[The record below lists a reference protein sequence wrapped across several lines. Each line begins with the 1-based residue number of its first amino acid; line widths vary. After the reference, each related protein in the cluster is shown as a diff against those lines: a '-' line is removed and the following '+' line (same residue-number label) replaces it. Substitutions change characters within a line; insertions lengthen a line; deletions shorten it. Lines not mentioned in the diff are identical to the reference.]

1 MKRLRTAF
9 TFGPVALGACCAALM
24 ANAPA
29 YADGKEADLEK
40 RVRALEQ
47 RLQAREQAAQ
57 ERGLSQRVGQL
68 EQEFKGMR
76 EKVSSSLGVDIH
88 GFVAGSYNY
97 NINSPNSKVNGLG
110 VFHPDANSFQLDQFN
125 LYLGRQKENQPVGFV
140 VNLDFGKVAE
150 VVGGVTNWSNS
161 NDTERQNSIELREA
175 FLTYQLPLEVDIRIS
190 AGKFVTK
197 HGAEII
203 ENWDNHNYN
212 ITRSFN
218 FGFGIPFTHTGIMS
232 TTKFNDLVSLD
243 LGIVNGWDNVVDNN
257 DGKSVHGGVS
267 ISPSELFNV
276 YISGIYGP
284 EQTNNGHSKRALTTL
299 VATLKPHE
307 QITLVGELTYGS
319 EENAKLSNP
328 SETAEWYGGAGYV
341 VAQLTDEL
349 QFVVRG
355 EVFDDTDGSR
365 FAIASVPNGV
375 TAWAVTPTIAYQL
388 TEGLLWRTEYRH
400 DNASAKIFD
409 HDGNLVRGQDQVLT
423 QLIYSF

>member
-1 MKRLRTAF
+1 MSRWSLVLGRSGFAVAF
-9 TFGPVALGACCAALM
+9 FCGAAVARPLW
-24 ANAPA
+24 
-29 YADGKEADLEK
+29 ADGREADLEK

-47 RLQAREQAAQ
+47 RLQAREQGGQ
-57 ERGLSQRVGQL
+57 ERGLSQRVTQL
-68 EQEFKGMR
+68 EQELKGVR
-76 EKVSSSLGVDIH
+76 EKASAALGVDIH
-88 GFVAGSYNY
+88 GFVSGSYNY
-97 NINSPNSKVNGLG
+97 NFNSPDSRANGLA

-125 LYLGRQKENQPVGFV
+125 LYLGRQREKESVGFV

-161 NDTERQNSIELREA
+161 NNTERQNSIELREA
-175 FLTYQLPLEVDIRIS
+175 YLTYQLPIDLDIKVS

-218 FGFGIPFTHTGIMS
+218 FGFGIPFTHTGIMT
-232 TTKFNDLVSLD
+232 TTKFNDVVSLD

-257 DGKSVHGGVS
+257 DGKSVHGGLSVA
-267 ISPSELFNV
+267 PSELFNV

-284 EQTNNGHSKRALTTL
+284 EQSNNGHSRRALTTL

-319 EENAKLSNP
+319 EEDAKLSNP
-328 SETAEWYGGAGYV
+328 TETAEWYGGAGYV
-341 VAQLTDEL
+341 VAQLADDL

-375 TAWAVTPTIAYQL
+375 TAWAVTPTVAYRL

-409 HDGNLVRGQDQVLT
+409 HDGNLNSGQDQILT

>member
-1 MKRLRTAF
+1 VL
-9 TFGPVALGACCAALM
+9 
-24 ANAPA
+24 
-29 YADGKEADLEK
+29 ADGKEAELEK

-47 RLQAREQAAQ
+47 RLQAREQTGQ
-57 ERGLSQRVGQL
+57 DRGLSQRVGQL
-68 EQEFKGMR
+68 EQEMR
-76 EKVSSSLGVDIH
+76 GVRERVSSALGLDIH

-97 NINSPNSKVNGLG
+97 NINSPDSRANGLA

-125 LYLGRQKENQPVGFV
+125 LYLGRHKEDEPVGFV

-161 NDTERQNSIELREA
+161 SDVERRNSVELREA
-175 FLTYQLPLEVDIRIS
+175 YLTYKLPLDLDMTIT

-212 ITRSFN
+212 ISRSFN
-218 FGFGIPFTHTGIMS
+218 FGFGIPFTHTGVMT
-232 TTKFNDLVSLD
+232 TTKFNEVVSLD

-267 ISPSELFNV
+267 LTPSELFNV
-276 YISGIYGP
+276 YVSGIYGP
-284 EQTNNGHSKRALTTL
+284 EQNNNGHSRRALTTL

-319 EENAKLSNP
+319 EEDAKFSDP
-328 SETAEWYGGAGYV
+328 AETAEWYGGAGYLV
-341 VAQLTDEL
+341 TQLTEDL
-349 QFVVRG
+349 QFVLRG
-355 EVFDDTDGSR
+355 EVFDDTDGAR
-365 FAIASVPNGV
+365 FALVNVPNGATV
-375 TAWAVTPTIAYQL
+375 WAVTPTLAYRV

-409 HDGNLVRGQDQVLT
+409 HDGNLNSGQDQILT

>member
-1 MKRLRTAF
+1 MRGSDVSKVWGALAV
-9 TFGPVALGACCAALM
+9 GAVGAMCLSALPV
-24 ANAPA
+24 
-29 YADGKEADLEK
+29 YAEGKEAELEK

-47 RLQAREQAAQ
+47 RLQAREQAGQ

-68 EQEFKGMR
+68 EREVQGVR
-76 EKVSSSLGVDIH
+76 EKVSASLGIDIH

-97 NINSPNSKVNGLG
+97 NINSPDSKANGLA
-110 VFHPDANSFQLDQFN
+110 VFHPDANSFQLDQAN
-125 LYLGRQKENQPVGFV
+125 LYLQRQKEKEPVGFV

-161 NDTERQNSIELREA
+161 NTAERQNSIELREA
-175 FLTYQLPLEVDIRIS
+175 YLTYQLPIDLDIKLT

-203 ENWDNHNYN
+203 ESWDNHNYN

-218 FGFGIPFTHTGIMS
+218 FGFGIPFTHTGLMA
-232 TTKFNDLVSLD
+232 TTKFNDVLVLD

-257 DGKSVHGGVS
+257 DGKSVHGGLS
-267 ISPSELFNV
+267 IAPSELFNV
-276 YISGIYGP
+276 YIAGIYGP
-284 EQTNNGHSKRALTTL
+284 EQNNNGHSRRGLTTI

-307 QITLVGELTYGS
+307 QITLMGELTYGS
-319 EENAKLSNP
+319 EEDAKLSDP
-328 SETAEWYGGAGYV
+328 SKTAEWYGGAGYV
-341 VAQLTDEL
+341 ITQLTDDL
-349 QFVVRG
+349 QFALRG

-375 TAWAVTPTIAYQL
+375 TAWAVTPTLAYRL
-388 TEGLLWRTEYRH
+388 TEGLLWRAEYRH

-409 HDGNLVRGQDQVLT
+409 HNGNLNRGQDQILT